1 MQIVAGRFRHRR
13 LETNPGD
20 TTRPLLTR
28 VKVSLFDR
36 LERELT
42 GCRVADICS
51 GTGTIGLEALSRGA
65 KGVVFFEQDS
75 QAFELLRRN
84 IRTLG
89 VQSETVTWR
98 TDVTKCSFRPKDADD
113 FLPFDLIFFD
123 PPYRHLEN
131 MRPGTMLY
139 RSLIRLA
146 KPAISAPGAKLLV
159 RCATQTVLQLPPV
172 WTLGERLDYSSMT
185 IHIFVKTPGLA
196 EVSGDDESAEA
207 GDTPASG
214 ELEATGDLAP
224 SNEGPAPRAAAD
236 MRAAEH
242 TGERE
247 EPDARGEVAP

>member
-13 LETNPGD
+13 LETNAGD

-36 LERELT
+36 LERELA
-42 GCRVADICS
+42 GCRIADICS

-65 KGVVFFEQDS
+65 KGVVFFEQDA

-98 TDVTKCSFRPKDADD
+98 TDITKCSFRPKDADD

-123 PPYRHLEN
+123 PPYRHLET

-139 RSLIRLA
+139 RSLVRLA
-146 KPAISAPGAKLLV
+146 KPTVSAPGAKLLV
-159 RCATQTVLQLPPV
+159 RCATHTVLQLPPA
-172 WTLGERLDYSSMT
+172 WTLGERLDYSSMS
-185 IHIFVKTPGLA
+185 IHIFVKTPGLDD
-196 EVSGDDESAEA
+196 VTGDDETAGATPPSAEGELAEDAPLPPTSDMVPQAETTAGEATESPDDADSA
-207 GDTPASG
+207 GD
-214 ELEATGDLAP
+214 
-224 SNEGPAPRAAAD
+224 
-236 MRAAEH
+236 
-242 TGERE
+242 
-247 EPDARGEVAP
+247 